1 MCVWCDESLT
11 NCVSYDKLTFHDRNV
26 SLRFT
31 SNSLV
36 LLWVAIEVN
45 YLLTV
50 IVLRQLNS
58 YLTYDSYIYRC
69 KVEKRKE

>member
-1 MCVWCDESLT
+1 M
-11 NCVSYDKLTFHDRNV
+11 SYDKLPFHERNV

-31 SNSLV
+31 SSSLV
-36 LLWVAIEVN
+36 LLWAAKEVN

-58 YLTYDSYIYRC
+58 YLTLDICHYRC
-69 KVEKRKE
+69 KIETCRE